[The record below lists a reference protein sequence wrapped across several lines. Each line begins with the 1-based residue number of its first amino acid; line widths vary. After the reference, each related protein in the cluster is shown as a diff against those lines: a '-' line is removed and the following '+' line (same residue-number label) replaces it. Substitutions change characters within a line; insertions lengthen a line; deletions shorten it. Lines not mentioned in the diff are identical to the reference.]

1 MRRKMVELSLIWREG
16 YKYMNNQQSPKPIYN
31 RPGLPGIAYRIG
43 DYNSF
48 RQRLLAALASELI
61 EGETPEKSKR
71 PLAKLTTR
79 SPEDPAIALLDAW
92 AIVADVLT
100 FYQERIANEG
110 YLRTAT
116 ERFSV
121 LELARSIGYELS
133 PGVAASTYLAF
144 TVDDS
149 PGGITEALVP
159 QDTQVMSV
167 PSKEDE
173 LPQTFETSGEI
184 LARVEWNAIKPKLNK
199 AQEITANI
207 KQIYLEGTNTQLQA
221 GDCILLIGNQEE
233 DETKTYLLNLTTVET
248 FSEQNYTLVSWQEEE
263 SSPVIN
269 SKLRN
274 PQVFAFRN
282 SASLFGKNAP
292 KWEDMPDEIKK
303 EKGGTITG
311 GIFRRDNNSS
321 NWLAKNNGLP
331 NTDILC
337 LASNLSSNYI
347 FAGTID
353 RGIFR
358 SQDNGETWEA
368 VNAGITNLSIQ
379 TLYMETLRGHVFAGT
394 PGGGIFRSKDNGNN
408 WIPIHTG
415 SIRVEGQNG
424 NNWKSVN
431 TGIPNTV
438 VRSLLTYT
446 TTTNLGTGT
455 IFSQGTTI
463 LGYGTEF
470 TKEFNVGD
478 DITVEGESR
487 RIVEINSDISLRVN
501 SRFLI
506 DSGSSFLTPNR
517 DKNYIFAGTDNGIFR
532 SQDAGKNWLYQGGYD
547 GLSDRVVND
556 LVALEI
562 SGIIFI
568 FAGTDNGVFS
578 SQDNGNNWVAVNNGD
593 LSSGTLINS
602 LVVVQSE
609 SDNNLFAG
617 TNRSIYLYQ
626 QQENDWIT
634 VDNSLPNDVVVYSLE
649 SYNNNLFAATNQG
662 IFSSSDNGTSWS
674 PVNQGLSTNNIIS
687 LAVNNS
693 NIFAGSLFYGFQ
705 DPDWP
710 SFAFPEP
717 ELDKN
722 NKIDLDTIYPRIL
735 EKSWVVLLEDN
746 LDASHFQASQVESL
760 STISRSDF
768 NLESEITSITST
780 ELDNSLNF
788 NRRLTKVLIQS
799 EALKLASEQLTIP
812 VQGKNIFDAPLNQDK
827 IFLNS
832 FVPDL
837 QPEKA
842 LIFSGKHIRAKVK
855 DIGGFFSYN
864 SQENQENQWERKNQG
879 LTNYNISA
887 LAIKESELPQRI
899 EYYLGTTQGVFRS
912 LDSGKNWE
920 PISENLTDNNIQA
933 LLVSSDGEYI
943 FAGTPSGI
951 FRYSRT
957 DKNWEEKNQGL
968 VHLNVQALVIDSEE
982 IIFAGTTNGGI
993 FVSRNNGDIWS
1004 PTGLTNENIQT
1015 LAINQETR
1023 DLFAGT
1029 LEKGIFYSVDQGNTW
1044 QQLTNLEKGIGT
1056 ISSDGVTVQ
1065 GSGTIFNQQL
1075 NVGDT
1080 INAGGQSRVI
1090 VNILNNV
1097 DEDEEQQTF
1106 TVDVPFRPDLADNTS
1121 FTIETG
1127 LTNLKITSI
1136 LIIYEPGEG
1145 TIFSEGTTVRFTNAN
1160 SNLREGSRITAA
1172 GQTRIIQKIISA
1184 NEVQINIPFAAN
1196 LNSDTE
1202 IKFAV
1207 NTIFIGTAG
1216 SGVFRSRNYG
1226 RRWEQINPNLTDLEI
1241 RTLAGNSN
1249 NNENEILVGTASK
1262 GIFHSNNNG
1271 DSWIAMNNGLTN
1283 TDVQA
1288 IAVSPTGKIIAGGN
1302 GILISPDGFYN
1313 TPLQLGDLLWVIAP
1327 PVKIEADYQWLV
1339 RDING
1344 FVGIVTTTDN
1354 ELQLQPATDD
1364 DETISEVCIIKNP
1377 PTNQENPLLTL
1388 SKPLKYAYD
1397 PETVTIYGNV
1407 VIATHG
1413 ETITEVI
1420 GSGDGTVANQS
1431 FTLKKPPLTHISAPT
1446 AKGAKSTLE
1455 IRVDDVQWSE
1465 VDTLY
1470 QQDHQLQ
1477 GYIIRLTNDGT
1488 PIITFGDGKDGA
1500 RLPTG
1505 EDNLTA
1511 TYRSGIGLEGQV
1523 DAESLTLIKQRP
1535 LGIIEA
1541 TNPLPATGA
1550 ASPETLLQA
1559 REKAPSKIRTLDRI
1573 VSLQDFEDFARGFP
1587 GIGKAQAIP
1596 LWNGQSQ
1603 FVHIT
1608 VAGVDGSL
1616 IDASSNLYQQLVTAI
1631 DNNRDPIQIVQVDS
1645 YEPLLFNLEAKF
1657 QFDSRYESDK
1667 LVENI
1672 IQALQQKFTFTKR
1685 NFGQNVTTA
1694 EVIATIQRVEG
1705 VVAVD
1710 LDALYK
1716 RGTSRGLEQSLSAAL
1731 ARWDEEQNQALS
1743 AQLLLLNPQNISLS
1757 ATPVVSNE

>member
-1 MRRKMVELSLIWREG
+1 MSNEE
-16 YKYMNNQQSPKPIYN
+16 SPKPIYN

-43 DYNSF
+43 DYHSF
-48 RQRLLAALASELI
+48 RQSLLAALASELT
-61 EGETPEKSKR
+61 EGETPQKSSR

-116 ERFSV
+116 ERLSV

-149 PGGITEALVP
+149 PGGATEAIVP
-159 QDTQVMSV
+159 QGTQVMSV
-167 PSKEDE
+167 PTKEDE
-173 LPQTFETSGEI
+173 LPQTFETSAEI
-184 LARVEWNAIKPKLNK
+184 LARLDWNAIKPKLNK
-199 AQEITANI
+199 TQEITANI
-207 KQIYLEGTNTQLQA
+207 KQIYLEGTNTQLQP
-221 GDCILLIGNQEE
+221 GDWILLIGKQEE

-248 FSEQNYTLVSWQEEE
+248 FSEQNYTLVSWQEED

-274 PQVFAFRN
+274 PQIFAFRN
-282 SASLFGKNAP
+282 SAFLFGKNAP

-337 LASNLSSNYI
+337 LASNPSSNYI

-368 VNAGITNLSIQ
+368 VNGGITNLSIQ
-379 TLYMETLRGHVFAGT
+379 TLYMESLRGHIFAGT

-424 NNWKSVN
+424 NNWQSVN

-455 IFSQGTTI
+455 IFSQGTTL

-532 SQDAGKNWLYQGGYD
+532 SQDAGKNWLDQGGYD

-674 PVNQGLSTNNIIS
+674 PVNQGLSTNNLIS

-722 NKIDLDTIYPRIL
+722 NKIDLDTIYPKIL

-799 EALKLASEQLTIP
+799 EALKLAFEQLTIP
-812 VQGKNIFDAPLNQDK
+812 VQGKKIFDAPLKQDK
-827 IFLNS
+827 IFLNN
-832 FVPDL
+832 FIPDL
-837 QPEKA
+837 QLEKA
-842 LIFSGKHIRAKVK
+842 LILSGKHIRAKVK
-855 DIGGFFSYN
+855 DVGGFFRYN
-864 SQENQENQWERKNQG
+864 FQENQENQWERKNQG
-879 LTNYNISA
+879 LNNNNISA
-887 LAIKESELPQRI
+887 LVINPSNET

-912 LDSGKNWE
+912 LDSGENWE
-920 PISENLTDNNIQA
+920 PINENLTDNNIQT
-933 LLVSSDGEYI
+933 LLVNPNGQEI
-943 FAGTPSGI
+943 LAGTPSGI
-951 FRYSRT
+951 FRYSRNEN
-957 DKNWEEKNQGL
+957 NWEEINQGL
-968 VHLNVQALVIDSEE
+968 VHVNVQALAMNSEG
-982 IIFAGTTNGGI
+982 IIFAGTINGGV
-993 FVSRNNGDIWS
+993 FTFRNTDNSWS
-1004 PTGLTNENIQT
+1004 PTSLTNENIQT
-1015 LAINQETR
+1015 LAINQRTG
-1023 DLFAGT
+1023 DLFTGT
-1029 LEKGIFYSVDQGNTW
+1029 LEKGIFRSVDQGNTW
-1044 QQLTNLEKGIGT
+1044 QQFTNLEKVIGT
-1056 ISSDGVTVQ
+1056 ISSDGVTIQ
-1065 GSGTIFNQQL
+1065 GKGTSFTQQL
-1075 NVGDT
+1075 KVGDT
-1080 INAGGQSRVI
+1080 INAGGQTR
-1090 VNILNNV
+1090 NV
-1097 DEDEEQQTF
+1097 FAITSELQL
-1106 TVDVPFRPDLADNTS
+1106 TVDIPFRPDLPDSTS

-1136 LIIYEPGEG
+1136 LITPQLE
-1145 TIFSEGTTVRFTNAN
+1145 SE
-1160 SNLREGSRITAA
+1160 SE
-1172 GQTRIIQKIISA
+1172 
-1184 NEVQINIPFAAN
+1184 EVILFA
-1196 LNSDTE
+1196 
-1202 IKFAV
+1202 
-1207 NTIFIGTAG
+1207 GTAG

-1226 RRWEQINPNLTDLEI
+1226 QRWEQININLTDLEI
-1241 RTLAGNSN
+1241 RTLAWNSN

-1262 GIFHSNNNG
+1262 GIFRSNNNG

-1283 TDVQA
+1283 TDVKA
-1288 IAVSPTGKIIAGGN
+1288 IAVSPTNKIIAGGR

-1327 PVKIEADYQWLV
+1327 PVKTEVDYQWLV

-1344 FVGIVTTTDN
+1344 FVGIVTTTDD

-1364 DETISEVCIIKNP
+1364 DETISEVCVIKNP
-1377 PTNQENPLLTL
+1377 PTNQENPILTL

-1407 VIATHG
+1407 VLATHG

-1431 FTLKKPPLTHISAPT
+1431 FILKKPPLTYVSAPT
-1446 AKGAKSTLE
+1446 LKGAKSTLE

-1523 DAESLTLIKQRP
+1523 GAESLTLIKQRP
-1535 LGIIEA
+1535 LGIIEV

-1550 ASPETLLQA
+1550 ASPEKLSQA

-1573 VSLQDFEDFARGFP
+1573 VSLQDFEDFARSFP

-1608 VAGVDGSL
+1608 VAGADGSL
-1616 IDASSNLYQQLVTAI
+1616 VSTSSNLYQQLVTAI

-1645 YEPLLFNLEAKF
+1645 YELLLFNLEAKF

-1667 LVENI
+1667 LIENI
-1672 IQALQQKFTFTKR
+1672 TQVLQQKFTFTKR
-1685 NFGQNVTTA
+1685 SFGQNVTTA

-1716 RGTSRGLEQSLSAAL
+1716 RGTSRGLEKSLSAAL
-1731 ARWDEEQNQALS
+1731 ARWDEEQNQALP
-1743 AQLLLLNPQNISLS
+1743 AQLLLLNTQNISLS
-1757 ATPVVSNE
+1757 ATPILSNE

>member
-1 MRRKMVELSLIWREG
+1 
-16 YKYMNNQQSPKPIYN
+16 MNNEQSPKPIYN

-61 EGETPEKSKR
+61 EAETPEKSRR

-116 ERFSV
+116 ERLSV

-149 PGGITEALVP
+149 PGGATEAIVP
-159 QDTQVMSV
+159 QGTQVMSV

-173 LPQTFETSGEI
+173 LPQTFETSAEI
-184 LARVEWNAIKPKLNK
+184 LARLEWNAIKPKLNK

-207 KQIYLEGTNTQLQA
+207 KQIYLEGTNTQLQP
-221 GDCILLIGNQEE
+221 GDWILLIGEQEQ
-233 DETKTYLLNLTTVET
+233 DTLTYLLNLTTVET
-248 FSEQNYTLVSWQEEE
+248 SSEQNYTLVSWETEIPEE
-263 SSPVIN
+263 IKD
-269 SKLRN
+269 KLRN
-274 PQVFAFRN
+274 SQVFAFRN

-303 EKGGTITG
+303 DKGGTITG
-311 GIFRRDNNSS
+311 GIFRRDDNES

-331 NTDILC
+331 NTDILS
-337 LASNLSSNYI
+337 LASHPSSNYI

-379 TLYMETLRGHVFAGT
+379 TLYIEPLRGHIFAGT
-394 PGGGIFRSKDNGNN
+394 PGGGIFRSKDNGDN

-424 NNWKSVN
+424 NNWQSVN

-532 SQDAGKNWLYQGGYD
+532 SQDAGKNWLDQGGYD

-674 PVNQGLSTNNIIS
+674 PVNQGLSTNNLIS

-722 NKIDLDTIYPRIL
+722 NKIDLDTIYPKIL

-799 EALKLASEQLTIP
+799 EALKLAFEQLTIP
-812 VQGKNIFDAPLNQDK
+812 VQGKKIFDAPLKQDK
-827 IFLNS
+827 IFLNN
-832 FVPDL
+832 FIPDL
-837 QPEKA
+837 QLEKA
-842 LIFSGKHIRAKVK
+842 LILSGKHIRAKVK
-855 DIGGFFSYN
+855 DVGGFFRYN
-864 SQENQENQWERKNQG
+864 FQENQENQWERKNQG
-879 LTNYNISA
+879 LNNNNISA
-887 LAIKESELPQRI
+887 LVINPSNET

-912 LDSGKNWE
+912 LDSGENWE
-920 PISENLTDNNIQA
+920 PINENLTDNNIQT
-933 LLVSSDGEYI
+933 LLVNPNGQEI
-943 FAGTPSGI
+943 LAGTPSGI
-951 FRYSRT
+951 FRYSRNEN
-957 DKNWEEKNQGL
+957 NWEEINQGL
-968 VHLNVQALVIDSEE
+968 VHVNVQALAMNSEG
-982 IIFAGTTNGGI
+982 IIFAGTINGGV
-993 FVSRNNGDIWS
+993 FTFRNTDNNWS
-1004 PTGLTNENIQT
+1004 PTSLTNENIQT
-1015 LAINQETR
+1015 LAINQATG

-1029 LEKGIFYSVDQGNTW
+1029 PEKGIFRSVDQGNTW
-1044 QQLTNLEKGIGT
+1044 QELTNLEKGIGT

-1065 GSGTIFNQQL
+1065 GKGTIFTQQL
-1075 NVGDT
+1075 KVGDT
-1080 INAGGQSRVI
+1080 INAGGQTRSI
-1090 VNILNNV
+1090 FAITSDL
-1097 DEDEEQQTF
+1097 QL
-1106 TVDVPFRPDLADNTS
+1106 TVDIPFRPDLPDNTF

-1136 LIIYEPGEG
+1136 IVVSEPGEG
-1145 TIFSEGTTVRFTNAN
+1145 IISSEGTTVRFTNDN
-1160 SNLREGSRITAA
+1160 SNLSKGDTITAV
-1172 GQTRIIQKIISA
+1172 GQTRTIQEIISA
-1184 NEVQINIPFAAN
+1184 NEVTVNFPFAAN
-1196 LNSDTE
+1196 LTSETE
-1202 IKFAV
+1202 TKFTV
-1207 NTIFIGTAG
+1207 NTILFAGTSG
-1216 SGVFRSRNYG
+1216 SGIFRSRNYG
-1226 RRWEQINPNLTDLEI
+1226 QRWEQINTNLTDLEI
-1241 RTLAGNSN
+1241 RTLAWNSN

-1283 TDVQA
+1283 TDIKA
-1288 IAVSPTGKIIAGGN
+1288 IAVSPTNKIIAGGN
-1302 GILISPDGFYN
+1302 GILISPDGFYH

-1327 PVKIEADYQWLV
+1327 SVKKEAYYQWQV
-1339 RDING
+1339 RDVNG

-1354 ELQLQPATDD
+1354 ELQLQSATDD
-1364 DETISEVCIIKNP
+1364 DETISEVCVIKHP
-1377 PTNQENPLLTL
+1377 PTNQENPVLTL
-1388 SKPLKYAYD
+1388 EKPLKYAYD

-1407 VIATHG
+1407 VLATHG

-1431 FTLKKPPLTHISAPT
+1431 FTLKKPPLTYISAPT

-1470 QQDHQLQ
+1470 QQDRQLQ

-1667 LVENI
+1667 LIENI
-1672 IQALQQKFTFTKR
+1672 TQALQQKFTFTKR

-1731 ARWDEEQNQALS
+1731 ARWDEEQNQALP
-1743 AQLLLLNPQNISLS
+1743 AQLLLLNSQNISLS
-1757 ATPVVSNE
+1757 ATSVVSNE

>member
-1 MRRKMVELSLIWREG
+1 
-16 YKYMNNQQSPKPIYN
+16 MNNEQSPKPIYN

-61 EGETPEKSKR
+61 EAETPEKSRR

-149 PGGITEALVP
+149 PGGATEAIVP
-159 QDTQVMSV
+159 QGTQVMSV

-173 LPQTFETSGEI
+173 LPQTFETSAEI
-184 LARVEWNAIKPKLNK
+184 LARLEWNAIKPKLNK

-207 KQIYLEGTNTQLQA
+207 KQIYLEGTNTQLQP
-221 GDCILLIGNQEE
+221 GDWILLIGEQEQ
-233 DETKTYLLNLTTVET
+233 DTLTYLLNLTTVET
-248 FSEQNYTLVSWQEEE
+248 SSEQNYTLVSWETEIPEE
-263 SSPVIN
+263 IKD
-269 SKLRN
+269 KLRN
-274 PQVFAFRN
+274 SQVFAFRN

-303 EKGGTITG
+303 DKGGTITG
-311 GIFRRDNNSS
+311 GIFRRDDNES

-331 NTDILC
+331 NTDILS
-337 LASNLSSNYI
+337 LASHPSSNYI

-379 TLYMETLRGHVFAGT
+379 TLYIEPLRGHIFAGT
-394 PGGGIFRSKDNGNN
+394 PGGGIFRSKDNGDN

-424 NNWKSVN
+424 NNWQSVN

-478 DITVEGESR
+478 NITVEGESR
-487 RIVEINSDISLRVN
+487 RIVEIYSDVSLRVN

-532 SQDAGKNWLYQGGYD
+532 SQDAGKNWQPQGVSD
-547 GLSDRVVND
+547 GLSDRVVNA
-556 LVALEI
+556 LVIVEVAGNI
-562 SGIIFI
+562 SI
-568 FAGTDNGVFS
+568 FAGTDNGVFR
-578 SQDNGNNWVAVNNGD
+578 SQDNGNNWVEINNGLANTKVTSLLTD
-593 LSSGTLINS
+593 ENYIFAGTENGIYRSENQGESWEDKGLQNEDRQPTIIIYS
-602 LVVVQSE
+602 LATYQQNTDNEE
-609 SDNNLFAG
+609 SIYYLFAG
-617 TNRSIYLYQ
+617 S
-626 QQENDWIT
+626 
-634 VDNSLPNDVVVYSLE
+634 
-649 SYNNNLFAATNQG
+649 NQG
-662 IFSSSDNGTSWS
+662 SFYSTDNGENWHKINQ
-674 PVNQGLSTNNIIS
+674 NQGLNADKITS
-687 LAVNNS
+687 LTVNNT
-693 NIFAGSLFYGFQ
+693 NIFASSLFAGFQ
-705 DPDWP
+705 ETDWP
-710 SFAFPEP
+710 NFEFPTI
-717 ELDKN
+717 ELSKSS
-722 NKIDLDTIYPRIL
+722 KVDLDTIYPKIL

-746 LDASHFQASQVESL
+746 LNASHFQAYQVESL
-760 STISRSDF
+760 ATIFRSDF
-768 NLESEITSITST
+768 NLESEITTIESDTPVSQR
-780 ELDNSLNF
+780 NF

-799 EALKLASEQLTIP
+799 EALKLAPEQLTVP
-812 VQGKNIFDAPLNQDK
+812 VQCKNIFEAPVNQDK

-855 DIGGFFSYN
+855 DLGGFFSYN
-864 SQENQENQWERKNQG
+864 LQENQWERKNQG
-879 LTNYNISA
+879 LTNNNISA
-887 LAIKESELPQRI
+887 LAINPTNET
-899 EYYLGTTQGVFRS
+899 EYYLGTNQGVFRS
-912 LDSGKNWE
+912 LESGKNWE
-920 PISENLTDNNIQA
+920 PISENITDNNIQT
-933 LLVSSDGEYI
+933 LLVNPNGEGI
-943 FAGTPSGI
+943 LAGTPSGI
-951 FRYSRT
+951 VRYSRRNN
-957 DKNWEEKNQGL
+957 NWEEINQGL
-968 VHLNVQALVIDSEE
+968 VHVNVQALAMNSEE
-982 IIFAGTTNGGI
+982 IIFAGTINGGV
-993 FVSRNNGDIWS
+993 FTFRNTDNNWS
-1004 PTGLTNENIQT
+1004 PTSLTNENIQT
-1015 LAINQETR
+1015 LAINQATG

-1029 LEKGIFYSVDQGNTW
+1029 PEKGIFRSVDQGNTW
-1044 QQLTNLEKGIGT
+1044 QELTNLEKGIGT

-1065 GSGTIFNQQL
+1065 GKGTIFTQQL
-1075 NVGDT
+1075 KVGDT
-1080 INAGGQSRVI
+1080 INAGGQTRSI
-1090 VNILNNV
+1090 FAITSDL
-1097 DEDEEQQTF
+1097 QL
-1106 TVDVPFRPDLADNTS
+1106 TVDIPFRPDLPDNTF

-1136 LIIYEPGEG
+1136 IVVSEPGEG
-1145 TIFSEGTTVRFTNAN
+1145 IISSEGTTVRFTNDN
-1160 SNLREGSRITAA
+1160 SNLSKGDTITAV
-1172 GQTRIIQKIISA
+1172 GQTRTIQEIISA
-1184 NEVQINIPFAAN
+1184 NEVTVNFPFAAN
-1196 LNSDTE
+1196 LTSETE
-1202 IKFAV
+1202 TKFTV
-1207 NTIFIGTAG
+1207 NTILFAGTSG
-1216 SGVFRSRNYG
+1216 SGIFRSRNYG
-1226 RRWEQINPNLTDLEI
+1226 QRWEQINTNLTDLEI
-1241 RTLAGNSN
+1241 RTLAWNSN

-1283 TDVQA
+1283 TDIKA
-1288 IAVSPTGKIIAGGN
+1288 IAVSPTNKIIAGGN
-1302 GILISPDGFYN
+1302 GILISPDGFYH

-1327 PVKIEADYQWLV
+1327 SVKKEAYYQWQV
-1339 RDING
+1339 RDVNG

-1354 ELQLQPATDD
+1354 ELQLQSATDD
-1364 DETISEVCIIKNP
+1364 DETISEVCVIKHP
-1377 PTNQENPLLTL
+1377 PTNQENPVLTL
-1388 SKPLKYAYD
+1388 EKPLKYAYD

-1407 VIATHG
+1407 VLATHG

-1431 FTLKKPPLTHISAPT
+1431 FTLKKPPLTYISAPT

-1470 QQDHQLQ
+1470 QQDRQLQ

-1667 LVENI
+1667 LIENI
-1672 IQALQQKFTFTKR
+1672 TQALQQKFTFTKR

-1731 ARWDEEQNQALS
+1731 ARWDEEQNQALP
-1743 AQLLLLNPQNISLS
+1743 AQLLLLNSQNISLS
-1757 ATPVVSNE
+1757 ATSVVSNE